1 MGNIKDEDW
10 VYLETFFNGLA
21 EAREDLK
28 GQIPDLVYR
37 SLGEFTQVYSNY
49 TNDIDKLKAQDINP
63 YDFSKLN
70 ELEGLHIAVV
80 NLYEN
85 ALDYVIERIGEQKM
99 MEYMHEKALDISFM
113 GKDEFSDWQKANKW
127 VDTMKAEMTD
137 EEVIARAKAL
147 IKEGGRNE
155 KEEKDI
161 EMLEGYLKYNDI
173 NGMKTIIDSLPQGH
187 AIANKSEGWF
197 NTLKNAGA
205 ITASMQAGSATSEG
219 LETKPKFGGSPKNKH
234 GQMKD
239 EEEEY
244 PIILEETDFWR
255 D

>member
-28 GQIPDLVYR
+28 GQIPDLTYR

-49 TNDIDKLKAQDINP
+49 TEQIDKLKSQDINP

-85 ALDYVIERIGEQKM
+85 ALEYVIERIGETKM

-113 GKDEFSDWQKANKW
+113 DKDEFDTWQEANKW
-127 VDTMKAEMTD
+127 VDTMKKSHEKIIAAAELL
-137 EEVIARAKAL
+137 IA
-147 IKEGGRNE
+147 EGGRNE
-155 KEEKDI
+155 KEKKDI
-161 EMLEGYLKYNDI
+161 EAMKIALQYNDI
-173 NGMKTIIDSLPQGH
+173 ESVKTLIQSFPQGMEF
-187 AIANKSEGWF
+187 KSEGWF

-205 ITASMQAGSATSEG
+205 VTTTSAGTSALTNVAYG
-219 LETKPKFGGSPKNKH
+219 KPKNKH
-234 GQMKD
+234 EQMKD
-239 EEEEY
+239 EEKEF
-244 PIILEETDFWR
+244 PIVVEDDDFWR

>member
-1 MGNIKDEDW
+1 MSNIKDEDW

-28 GQIPDLVYR
+28 GQIPDLTYR

-49 TNDIDKLKAQDINP
+49 TKDIDRLKAQDINP

-70 ELEGLHIAVV
+70 ELQGLHIAVV

-85 ALDYVIERIGEQKM
+85 ALDYVLERIGEQKM
-99 MEYMHEKALDISFM
+99 MEYMHEQALDISFM
-113 GKDEFSDWQKANKW
+113 DKDEFGDWQEANKW
-127 VDTMKAEMTD
+127 VNTMRKSD
-137 EEVIARAKAL
+137 DKIIAAAKLL
-147 IKEGGRNE
+147 IEEGGRNE
-155 KEEKDI
+155 KEKKDI
-161 EMLEGYLKYNDI
+161 EAIKIALQYNDI
-173 NGMKTIIDSLPQGH
+173 DSVKNLIQSFPQGMEF
-187 AIANKSEGWF
+187 KSEGWF

-219 LETKPKFGGSPKNKH
+219 LETKPRFGSPKNKH
-234 GQMKD
+234 GQKKD

>member
-1 MGNIKDEDW
+1 MSNIKDEDW

-28 GQIPDLVYR
+28 GQIPDLTYR
-37 SLGEFTQVYSNY
+37 SLGEFTQVYNNY
-49 TNDIDKLKAQDINP
+49 TKDIDRLKAQDINP
-63 YDFSKLN
+63 YDFSILN
-70 ELEGLHIAVV
+70 ELQGLHIEVV

-85 ALDYVIERIGEQKM
+85 ALDYVLERIGEQKM
-99 MEYMHEKALDISFM
+99 MEYMHEQALDISFM
-113 GKDEFSDWQKANKW
+113 DKDEFGDWQEANKW
-127 VDTMKAEMTD
+127 VNTMRKSD
-137 EEVIARAKAL
+137 DKIIAAAKLL
-147 IKEGGRNE
+147 IEEGGRNE
-155 KEEKDI
+155 KEKKDI
-161 EMLEGYLKYNDI
+161 EAMKIALQYNDI
-173 NGMKTIIDSLPQGH
+173 ESVKSLIQSFPQGMEF
-187 AIANKSEGWF
+187 KSEGWF

-219 LETKPKFGGSPKNKH
+219 LETKPRFGSPKSKH
-234 GQMKD
+234 EQMKD

>member
-1 MGNIKDEDW
+1 MSNIKDEDW

-28 GQIPDLVYR
+28 GQIPDLTYR
-37 SLGEFTQVYSNY
+37 SLGEFTQVYNNY
-49 TNDIDKLKAQDINP
+49 TKDIDRLKAQDINP

-70 ELEGLHIAVV
+70 ELQGLHIAVV

-85 ALDYVIERIGEQKM
+85 ALDYVLERIGEQKM
-99 MEYMHEKALDISFM
+99 MEYMHEQALDISFM
-113 GKDEFSDWQKANKW
+113 DKDEFGDWQEANKW
-127 VDTMKAEMTD
+127 VNTMRKSD
-137 EEVIARAKAL
+137 DKIIAAAKLL
-147 IKEGGRNE
+147 IEEGGRNE
-155 KEEKDI
+155 KEKKDI
-161 EMLEGYLKYNDI
+161 EAMKIALQYNDI
-173 NGMKTIIDSLPQGH
+173 ESVKNLIQSFPQGMEF
-187 AIANKSEGWF
+187 KSEGWF

-219 LETKPKFGGSPKNKH
+219 LETKPRFGSPKNKH
-234 GQMKD
+234 EQMKD

>member
-21 EAREDLK
+21 EVREDLK
-28 GQIPDLVYR
+28 GKIPDLTYR

-49 TNDIDKLKAQDINP
+49 TQDIDKLKAQDINP

-85 ALDYVIERIGEQKM
+85 ALDYVLERIGEQKM

-113 GKDEFSDWQKANKW
+113 DKDEFDTWQEANKW
-127 VDTMKAEMTD
+127 VNTMRKSD
-137 EEVIARAKAL
+137 DKIIAAAKLL
-147 IKEGGRNE
+147 IEEGGRNE
-155 KEEKDI
+155 KEKKDI
-161 EMLEGYLKYNDI
+161 EAMKIALQYNDI
-173 NGMKTIIDSLPQGH
+173 ESVKSLIQSFPQGMEF
-187 AIANKSEGWF
+187 KSEGWF